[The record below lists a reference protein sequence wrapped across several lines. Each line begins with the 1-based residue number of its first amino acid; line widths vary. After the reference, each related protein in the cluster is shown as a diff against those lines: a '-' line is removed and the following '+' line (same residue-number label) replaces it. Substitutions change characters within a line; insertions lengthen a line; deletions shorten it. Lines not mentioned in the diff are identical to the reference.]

1 MDDRF
6 RPPGTLGLYRR
17 LLGAHLRAVL
27 EYRADALLT
36 VAATVLGQLAGLVF
50 VVTIFAQTPVLM
62 GWTRWEVLCVCGMVM
77 LAEGIGSLFCEG
89 AWQLSGMVN
98 MGALDYFLIRPY
110 PVVLQV
116 TGSAVGVN
124 GLGNVLIGVSLLG
137 LSAGRI
143 EVAWTP
149 LTLLWAGVLLVSG
162 VLVKT
167 ALSLGTNALA
177 FWLLSPSNSVAV
189 SVHMLGDLARYPLT
203 VYGPGMRSLLTVIPV
218 AFVGYFP
225 AAALLDKGGSAT
237 IGAFSPLVAVAATG
251 VALALFSRGLRR
263 YESAGN

>member
-6 RPPGTLGLYRR
+6 RAPGTLGLYRR

-36 VAATVLGQLAGLVF
+36 IAAAVLGQLAGLVF

-62 GWTRWEVLCVCGMVM
+62 GWTRWEVLCVSGMVM
-77 LAEGIGSLFCEG
+77 LAEGVGSLFCEG

-98 MGALDYFLIRPY
+98 MGALDYFLVRPY

-124 GLGNVLIGVSLLG
+124 GLGNVVIGVSLLG

-149 LTLLWAGVLLVSG
+149 FTLLWAGVLLVSG

-167 ALSLGTNALA
+167 GISLATNALA

-225 AAALLDKGGSAT
+225 AAALLGRGGPAAV
-237 IGAFSPLVAVAATG
+237 GAFSPLVALAAAG
-251 VALALFSRGLRR
+251 VALALFSLGLRR